1 MVKTADFDSV
11 IEGSNPSTEA
21 NISLSY
27 HFFIILNDENAGSN
41 PVTRLTFQSGKGK
54 LWALRIQSA
63 GSFVL
68 DECALVSTTTRRN
81 FFTVATM
88 NEPALPGSTEKC
100 VVATSVWNG
109 SLVG

>member
-1 MVKTADFDSV
+1 MARTSSLSYHLLISHQPVFRYSQVVKTPDFDSV

-27 HFFIILNDENAGSN
+27 HFFIILNDENTGSN

-68 DECALVSTTTRRN
+68 DECALVSTTTRQN
-81 FFTVATM
+81 FFTSG
-88 NEPALPGSTEKC
+88 ND
-100 VVATSVWNG
+100 
-109 SLVG
+109 

>member
-1 MVKTADFDSV
+1 M

-27 HFFIILNDENAGSN
+27 HFFIILNDENTGSN

-68 DECALVSTTTRRN
+68 DECALVSTTTRQN
-81 FFTVATM
+81 FFTSG
-88 NEPALPGSTEKC
+88 ND
-100 VVATSVWNG
+100 
-109 SLVG
+109 